1 MLKTRLRIVLLAV
14 ALSVLWAALSLA
26 GPFLLAT
33 LSDHRPNEGGRFI
46 LSQYTGIFHLQKAPQ
61 TLAAPWFAEGL
72 LFAAVGSLATILLV
86 MLLDRQGHSTRALRW
101 SLRTIP
107 CLIAWTC
114 GAAIVAGLLDW
125 LGPNDG
131 ISNNVI
137 ATLAFGYVLTL
148 PFIFLRSDVIA
159 RDRPPLFWLPGWPG
173 LPAVVLSIVAFVA
186 WYGAAILLDDIVSL
200 AAPKALLW
208 WLELPLGL
216 AIWVFGLMLA
226 AYVMPAWR
234 HRWRWSQ
241 LASGFDWPTLL
252 ARTRALVALD
262 LQLIWISVWL
272 FVPVMLWVAAAI
284 DFTASYLEQ
293 VQRLHPT
300 NPPFYLPALVNASK
314 FAVSYWWIT
323 FLLTYVPVYCWM
335 LLAPRARAIHLVELT
350 EDPAR

>member
-1 MLKTRLRIVLLAV
+1 MLKPRLRLVPLVV

-33 LSDHRPNEGGRFI
+33 FSDHRSTEGGRFI

-86 MLLDRQGHSTRALRW
+86 MLLDRQGHALRALRW

-114 GAAIVAGLLDW
+114 GAAILAGLIDW
-125 LGPNDG
+125 FGPNG
-131 ISNNVI
+131 WISNDVI

-148 PFIFLRSDVIA
+148 PFISLRSDVIA

-173 LPAVVLSIVAFVA
+173 LPAVVLSVVAFAA
-186 WYGAAILLDDIVSL
+186 WYGAALLLDDMVSL
-200 AAPKALLW
+200 AAPKALLR
-208 WLELPLGL
+208 WLELPLVL

-226 AYVMPAWR
+226 AYVLSAWR

-241 LASGFDWPTLL
+241 LTTGFDRPTLL
-252 ARTRALVALD
+252 ARTRALAALD
-262 LQLIWISVWL
+262 LQLMWISVWL

-284 DFTASYLEQ
+284 DFIVTYVES
-293 VQRLHPT
+293 VQRLRLT
-300 NPPFYLPALVNASK
+300 NPPSYLPALVNVSH
-314 FAVSYWWIT
+314 FAVSYWWIAL
-323 FLLTYVPVYCWM
+323 LLTYAPIYCWM
-335 LLAPRARAIHLVELT
+335 LLAPKARAIHLVESA

>member
-1 MLKTRLRIVLLAV
+1 MLKTHLRLVLLMV
-14 ALSVLWAALSLA
+14 ALGVLWAALSLA

-33 LSDHRPNEGGRFI
+33 FSDHRSTEGGRFI
-46 LSQYTGIFHLQKAPQ
+46 LSMYAGIFHLKEAPQ

-72 LFAAVGSLATILLV
+72 LFAAVGSLVTILLV
-86 MLLDRQGHSTRALRW
+86 MLLDRQGRALRALRW

-114 GAAIVAGLLDW
+114 GAAILAGLIDW
-125 LGPNDG
+125 LGPNG
-131 ISNNVI
+131 WISNDVI
-137 ATLAFGYVLTL
+137 ATLAFGYVLAL

-186 WYGAAILLDDIVSL
+186 WYGAAILLDDVVSL

-208 WLELPLGL
+208 WLELSLGL

-226 AYVMPAWR
+226 AYVLPAWR
-234 HRWRWSQ
+234 HRWRWPQ

-252 ARTRALVALD
+252 ARTRALAALD
-262 LQLIWISVWL
+262 LQLMWISVWL
-272 FVPVMLWVAAAI
+272 CVPVMLWVAAAI

-293 VQRLHPT
+293 VQRLHPP
-300 NPPFYLPALVNASK
+300 NSPFYLPALVNASK

-323 FLLTYVPVYCWM
+323 LLLTYGPVYCWM
-335 LLAPRARAIHLVELT
+335 LLAPRARVIHLVES
-350 EDPAR
+350 AREAAP